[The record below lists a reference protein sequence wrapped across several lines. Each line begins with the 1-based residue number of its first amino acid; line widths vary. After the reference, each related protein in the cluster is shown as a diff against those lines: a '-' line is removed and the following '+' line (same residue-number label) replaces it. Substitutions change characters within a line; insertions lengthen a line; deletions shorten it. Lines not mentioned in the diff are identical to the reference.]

1 MGMTIRSGRAFDR
14 GDNTSSVPPVIV
26 NETMARRFW
35 PGEDPLGKRI
45 QFYYDKNPQRWLQV
59 IGVAR
64 DARYGGRDYEP
75 APQVFV
81 PFQIN
86 PYQSLPYAQQPYV
99 SLAIRTQVDP
109 SSLARAVQERIWS
122 VDKDQPI
129 TGIETAEEALSQS
142 GANRR
147 IYLLLVGAFAVIALL
162 VAASG
167 VYGLISYAVERR
179 TREMGIR
186 VAVGATKAR
195 ILSLLISRGMLLA
208 LVGVAAGIAGSMLL
222 TKTISGLLYGITPTD
237 PSVLAATSL
246 LFLAVAFLAAV
257 IPANRAATV
266 DPTAAFRC
274 E

>member
-1 MGMTIRSGRAFDR
+1 T
-14 GDNTSSVPPVIV
+14 
-26 NETMARRFW
+26 
-35 PGEDPLGKRI
+35 
-45 QFYYDKNPQRWLQV
+45 
-59 IGVAR
+59 
-64 DARYGGRDYEP
+64 
-75 APQVFV
+75 FV
-81 PFQIN
+81 PFQTN
-86 PYQSLPYAQQPYV
+86 TYDSLPYARQPYV

-109 SSLARAVQERIWS
+109 ASLARAVQERIWA

-129 TGIETAEEALSQS
+129 AEIQTAEEALSQS
-142 GANRR
+142 VANRR

-186 VAVGATKAR
+186 VAVGATKAK
-195 ILSLLISRGMLLA
+195 ILSLLVSRGILLA

-237 PSVLAATSL
+237 PSVLAGTSL

-257 IPANRAATV
+257 IPAYRAATV

-274 E
+274 ED